1 MTAGTARA
9 AGLGPLAVELGFLT
23 QEELDLVLERG
34 RGEPAS
40 ALGERLIRER
50 YLTVDGLEEL
60 LELERRRR
68 GSASGPSLAPIAG
81 GASLDQLLARGV
93 AAGMQELLL
102 LLGRPPAV
110 RAPAHLVPTTD
121 PPLDA
126 ATLEGHIARVFEP
139 AERAAAAGRAVA
151 KSFETPAGRFRAILS
166 GSLAGPSLTVR
177 RLGLR
182 PDAGGAALPEELARL
197 ADLRRGLVIV
207 AGARP
212 ADRAGVLA
220 RLVERVVER
229 SPRHVIVLAREA
241 RYEHAHGRGLV
252 AERVV
257 GVHTASYEQAL
268 RATLREDPDVL
279 AIGELRGPEAIA
291 TALLS
296 AETGHLVLCSLH
308 ATTPAQAVRRLVD
321 VQGTGRRGLV
331 RSGLAGCLQAL
342 AIVEAVQGRTGR
354 HLVAD
359 ILPGSPAVSRAI
371 REDQLHQLPAPH
383 TQPSGV
389 TRDARL
395 VELVRA
401 GQLSRCA
408 ALQAAAD
415 PDGVAA
421 ACGEHHGA
429 QHGTTL
435 GVQQEAR

>member
-1 MTAGTARA
+1 MTVSPTRA
-9 AGLGPLAVELGFLT
+9 PTLGLLAVEHGFLT
-23 QEELDLVLERG
+23 LEELDLVLERAG
-34 RGEPAS
+34 GEPAS

-60 LELERRRR
+60 LEVERRRH
-68 GSASGPSLAPIAG
+68 GAASGPLLSPIAG

-102 LLGRPPAV
+102 LAGRPPAV
-110 RAPAHLVPTTD
+110 RAPDLLVPTTD

-126 ATLEGHIARVFEP
+126 ATLDAHIARVFDP
-139 AERAAAAGRAVA
+139 SERAAAAGRSAA
-151 KSFETPAGRFRAILS
+151 KSFETPAGRFRAILG
-166 GSLAGPSLTVR
+166 GSLSGPSLTVR

-182 PDAGGAALPEELARL
+182 PDADGLTLPDELARL
-197 ADLRRGLVIV
+197 ADLRRGLVVI
-207 AGARP
+207 AGGRP

-220 RLVERVVER
+220 KLVERVVER
-229 SPRHVIVLAREA
+229 SPRHVIVLEREA
-241 RYEHAHGRGLV
+241 RHEHAHGRGLV

-257 GVHTASYEQAL
+257 GVHTASYEGAL

-279 AIGELRGPEAIA
+279 AIGELRGAEAIA

-308 ATTPAQAVRRLVD
+308 ATSAAQAVRRLVE
-321 VQGTGRRGLV
+321 VQGTARRGLV

-342 AIVEAVQGRTGR
+342 TIVETVQGRSGR

-359 ILPGSPAVSRAI
+359 ILPGSPAVARAI
-371 REDQLHQLPAPH
+371 REDHLHQLPAPH
-383 TQPSGV
+383 TQPQGA

-421 ACGEHHGA
+421 
-429 QHGTTL
+429 TL
-435 GVQQEAR
+435 GGHRGTHEEAR